1 VDYRRAMTAHP
12 VPRTS
17 RSRVLIRMLLIVLI
31 AYGGFA
37 LLMWLVAERLIFL
50 PPGERYAKDEQ
61 VLLIPRAAG
70 GNVAAVHLRNPEA
83 RYTILFSHGNAEHIA
98 HGLGFAQRMRDAG
111 FSVLAYDY
119 SGYGLSTG
127 RPSERAAY
135 ADIEAAYDYLVNS
148 GVPAERI
155 ILHGRS
161 LGGAVAADLASR
173 CPAAGLVLESTFT
186 SAAQVARLNRVLPFD
201 WFRTESKMARIRM
214 PVLVI
219 HGRGDELI
227 AFWHGQRLYDLAA
240 EPKQHLWVDGSGHN
254 DLSYVAGQR
263 YWAALRTF
271 ADSLPAQTGDTGN

>member
-1 VDYRRAMTAHP
+1 MLARGTVR
-12 VPRTS
+12 
-17 RSRVLIRMLLIVLI
+17 ILLIVLLSY
-31 AYGGFA
+31 AGFA
-37 LLMWLVAERLIFL
+37 GLMWLLAERLIFL
-50 PPGERYAKDEQ
+50 PPGDRYAKDEQ

-70 GNVAAVHLRNPEA
+70 GNVAAVHLRNPDA

-135 ADIEAAYDYLVNS
+135 ADIEAAYDYLTRTA

-161 LGGAVAADLASR
+161 LGGAVSADLASR
-173 CPAAGLVLESTFT
+173 RPAAGLVLESTFT
-186 SAAQVARLNRVLPFD
+186 SAARVARLNRVLPFD

-219 HGRGDELI
+219 HGVDDELI
-227 AFWHGQRLYDLAA
+227 AFWHGERLYDLARG
-240 EPKQHLWVDGSGHN
+240 PKQRLWVRGSGHN
-254 DLSYVAGQR
+254 DLSYVAGDR
-263 YWAALRTF
+263 YWEALRTF
-271 ADSLPAQTGDTGN
+271 ADSLPAGQTGDTGD